1 MSLARNTASR
11 KRSARPSARGSLKP
25 LIVALVVAAAA
36 LSLAACGRDEADLSN
51 GKAQFV
57 EQCGSCHVLGR
68 AGTAGPTGPDLDA
81 AFRSALADG
90 MDRETVEGIVHKQ
103 ILNPRKNSVMPAELV
118 SGDDARDVAAYV
130 GFAAARSGEDEGAL
144 AAAGLSGATTGE
156 QIFTAGGCAGCHAL
170 AKANATG
177 NIGPSL
183 DDLASVAADAG
194 GSPEDFVIESV
205 LDPDAEV
212 AEGFQPGVMPSYEG
226 RLSEEQLQTLA
237 EYLLEGG

>member
-1 MSLARNTASR
+1 VSLARNTA
-11 KRSARPSARGSLKP
+11 PS
-25 LIVALVVAAAA
+25 LIVALVVAAAG

-51 GKAQFV
+51 GKALFV
-57 EQCGSCHVLGR
+57 ERCGSCHVLGR

-103 ILNPRKNSVMPAELV
+103 ILNPRKNSVMPPALV
-118 SGDDARDVAAYV
+118 EGDDARDVAAYV
-130 GFAAARSGEDEGAL
+130 GFAAARSGQDEGAL

-156 QIFTAGGCAGCHAL
+156 QIFTAGGCAGCHTL

-183 DDLASVAADAG
+183 DDLAAAAG
-194 GSPEDFVIESV
+194 DGSPEDFVIESV

-212 AEGFQPGVMPSYEG
+212 AQGFQPGVMPSYEG
-226 RLSEEQLQTLA
+226 RLNEEQLQALA